1 MQDSLL
7 KRFVRD
13 PALLAKQVTGDF
25 PAVISIEPGDRA
37 VTIQLDITAGLAWF
51 RGHFPGQPVLPG
63 VIQLHWAAEV
73 AAILFGLEGPPRQV
87 KRLKFSNV
95 IVPPRVVELHLEQ
108 HGDREVQFRVQGD
121 GLRNSEGR
129 LVYPGPRP

>member
-7 KRFVRD
+7 KRFIRE
-13 PALLAKQVTGDF
+13 PALLAEQVTGDF
-25 PAVISIEPGDRA
+25 PPVISIEAGEREVA
-37 VTIQLDITAGLAWF
+37 IELDVTAGLAWF

-63 VIQLHWAAEV
+63 VIQLHWAAAV
-73 AAILFGLEGPPRQV
+73 AAILFGLEGPPRHI

-95 IVPPRVVELHLEQ
+95 IVPPRVVELHLER

-121 GLRNSEGR
+121 GLQNSQGR
-129 LVYPGPRP
+129 LVYPGPRS

>member
-7 KRFVRD
+7 KRFVRE
-13 PALLAKQVTGDF
+13 PTLLAEQVTGDF
-25 PAVISIEPGDRA
+25 PPVLSIEA
-37 VTIQLDITAGLAWF
+37 SEQKAAIELDIISGLAWF
-51 RGHFPGQPVLPG
+51 PGHFPGQPVLPG
-63 VIQLHWAAEV
+63 VVQLHWAAEI

-95 IVPPRVVELHLEQ
+95 IVPPRVVQLHLER

-121 GLRNSEGR
+121 GLQNSQGR
-129 LVYPGPRP
+129 LVYPGPQR